1 MWCNECNRHHSSH
14 DFCSS
19 CGTCLIGEYG
29 YPNDD
34 KDYCIRL
41 VMCLSCNALNTM
53 EYNTTD
59 SSPDD
64 GPPIMSEMKKAFDE
78 LWEGDV

>member
-1 MWCNECNRHHSSH
+1 
-14 DFCSS
+14 
-19 CGTCLIGEYG
+19 
-29 YPNDD
+29 
-34 KDYCIRL
+34 
-41 VMCLSCNALNTM
+41 M